1 MSSPDLDPAALR
13 AAAAQLDLDLDDR
26 PVLEAWAAIGAT
38 HLYWRN
44 TALEDWHAGP
54 DSRVSDAEMFRV
66 NVSTTRIF
74 RSALR
79 GVADAD
85 ALAEALQE
93 ALAVAFHPL
102 RVLPGGRNLLDLG
115 AEETEDFIDVAE
127 VRVAGLI
134 DIADEHGAGTALQ
147 LVALDGRLSCQHW
160 WGSPQWPDIVD
171 VVMRRLA
178 DPDDDCWERLGD
190 QPVPAELGR
199 AQRLRWLLLDSPDA
213 LASETIDFLI
223 HHLGIGFITPES
235 SSPGS

>member
-1 MSSPDLDPAALR
+1 MTSPGLDPAALR
-13 AAAAQLDLDLDDR
+13 EAAAQLGLDVEDR

-54 DSRVSDAEMFRV
+54 DSRISDAEMFRI

-74 RSALR
+74 RTALR
-79 GVADAD
+79 GVADID
-85 ALAEALQE
+85 ALEQGLE
-93 ALAVAFHPL
+93 GALAVAFHPL

-134 DIADEHGAGTALQ
+134 DIADEHGVDTAL
-147 LVALDGRLSCQHW
+147 LAVALDGRLSCHHW
-160 WGSPQWPDIVD
+160 WGSPLWPGVVD
-171 VVMRRLA
+171 VVMRRLG
-178 DPDDDCWERLGD
+178 DPDDDCWQRLQGR
-190 QPVPAELGR
+190 PVPAEVHR

-213 LASETIDFLI
+213 LAIETVDFLI
-223 HHLGIGFITPES
+223 HQLGIGFITAVE
-235 SSPGS
+235 G